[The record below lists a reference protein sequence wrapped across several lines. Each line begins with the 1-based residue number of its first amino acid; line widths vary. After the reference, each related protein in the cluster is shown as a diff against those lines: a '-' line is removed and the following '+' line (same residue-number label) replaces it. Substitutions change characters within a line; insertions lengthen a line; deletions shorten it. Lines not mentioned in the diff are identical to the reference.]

1 MWKYSNIF
9 LFYIKILLNH
19 HNHLSINTYNI
30 CEFVICCCDFML
42 VKKYLL
48 FYCWKLLQPQNPT
61 PVNTVS
67 TIYIFI
73 ININL
78 DLHCNPKF
86 LLKNHLLFLKSLQ
99 HEKRKQKINFGC
111 HPYHYYAY
119 QKMSLAKSLYGDDL
133 TLHKKSFNV
142 KHGAFKWVYPLAN

>member
-1 MWKYSNIF
+1 MELFLWYQKMILTMEESYMWKYFSIF
-9 LFYIKILLNH
+9 LFYIKLRLIH
-19 HNHLSINTYNI
+19 HSHLFINTYNI
-30 CEFVICCCDFML
+30 REFVICCCDFML

-48 FYCWKLLQPQNPT
+48 FYCWKLLQPPNSCT
-61 PVNTVS
+61 S
-67 TIYIFI
+67 KYGKDHLHFH

-111 HPYHYYAY
+111 HPYHYHVY
-119 QKMSLAKSLYGDDL
+119 KMMSLAKSLEWGWCKFYI
-133 TLHKKSFNV
+133 
-142 KHGAFKWVYPLAN
+142 